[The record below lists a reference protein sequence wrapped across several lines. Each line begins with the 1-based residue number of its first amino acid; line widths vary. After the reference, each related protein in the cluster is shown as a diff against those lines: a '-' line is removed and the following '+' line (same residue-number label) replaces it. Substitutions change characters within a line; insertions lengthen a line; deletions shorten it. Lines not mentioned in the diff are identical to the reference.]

1 MYKLFYSRSIT
12 HGTRIRANPSMN
24 SNVLLQ
30 IGFAFGT
37 FSYKWK
43 KKLRKQKWN
52 LTDNTQ
58 NRNYHSKGTRKGA
71 RWWHAFL
78 RAHSMCNDLQMRRHI
93 CGTLGHEFRN
103 VTWHDFLRQFPS
115 WPKKCNV
122 NHQWRW
128 KFTTWNIKP
137 KWGKISKLVETNGC
151 VPSCRK
157 YDKRIHLHLHE
168 AYCCELF
175 VGLYL
180 ETGNH
185 STLKHFEIYS
195 VISSSGSSN

>member
-1 MYKLFYSRSIT
+1 
-12 HGTRIRANPSMN
+12 MN

-37 FSYKWK
+37 FAYKFK

-115 WPKKCNV
+115 WPKTFNV
-122 NHQWRW
+122 NHPWRW
-128 KFTTWNIKP
+128 KFTNWNIKP
-137 KWGKISKLVETNGC
+137 KWGKISKLDKWMRTFLPQIWQTYS
-151 VPSCRK
+151 PSFAWSVLLWVICWALSGNRESQYLKTFRK
-157 YDKRIHLHLHE
+157 I
-168 AYCCELF
+168 F
-175 VGLYL
+175 
-180 ETGNH
+180 
-185 STLKHFEIYS
+185 
-195 VISSSGSSN
+195 SNKL